1 MPDINYIISCVSI
14 IVGTTA
20 IHIIREICSFK
31 MVCWWFSE
39 ELIQCLVLVGVQRYF
54 LGKAGEPRTI
64 VLDSVCRGQSS
75 EEDARGS
82 VECQPSRPYEVRE
95 KITSGKHIWGPGQQD
110 AGGEGQGGGGG
121 HAQ

>member
-1 MPDINYIISCVSI
+1 
-14 IVGTTA
+14 
-20 IHIIREICSFK
+20 

-82 VECQPSRPYEVRE
+82 VECQSSRPYEVRE
-95 KITSGKHIWGPGQQD
+95 KITSGKHIWGPVQQD
-110 AGGEGQGGGGG
+110 AGGEGQGSGGG